1 MADTIVAF
9 RVLGGI
15 NADGAFTSAGT
26 IISQNM
32 FKTFN
37 GLHGD
42 LTLAAGENITLSPV
56 GNTIT
61 IASTASGSGTASG
74 LEQTF
79 LLMGA

>member
-9 RVLGGI
+9 RVLGGVE
-15 NADGAFTSAGT
+15 ADGAFTSAGT

-37 GLHGD
+37 GLYGD

-56 GNTIT
+56 DNTIT
-61 IASTASGSGTASG
+61 IASTASGSGSG
-74 LEQTF
+74 TPDFVLF
-79 LLMGA
+79 NLGII